1 MDSDTRRQLLA
12 DIASFYYIEKKTQ
25 VEIAQFSG
33 YSRSAISRMLTEA
46 EELGIIEINIRY
58 PLLRDN
64 NLERRL
70 KEKYSLEMAF
80 VMKSGL
86 ADYSYTLRQVGRLG
100 STYLQQILEDNM
112 TIGIGW
118 GSSLYELVNSL
129 PAISLSNVRVVQVIG
144 ATGGKSDRR
153 IDGPDLADLLA
164 SKLGADHQYLHSPA
178 FLDDEFATQSLKE
191 QRQIRETLDLGYQS
205 DIVLLGIGIIEV
217 DPLFCSILRT
227 GYLNEEEI
235 KYVKES
241 GGMCNFCGVV
251 MDSRGQVLDIEV
263 NRRSVAVDVYR
274 LRESG
279 CKLIGIA
286 AGSRKAKAI
295 KAVLEGNWLD
305 VLITDNVAAAQII

>member
-1 MDSDTRRQLLA
+1 MNISNKCEIVCYIYIYQSIGRGMDSDTRRQLLA
-12 DIASFYYIEKKTQ
+12 DIASFHYIEKKTQ

-164 SKLGADHQYLHSPA
+164 SKLGADHQYLHSM
-178 FLDDEFATQSLKE
+178 
-191 QRQIRETLDLGYQS
+191 
-205 DIVLLGIGIIEV
+205 
-217 DPLFCSILRT
+217 LF
-227 GYLNEEEI
+227 EH
-235 KYVKES
+235 
-241 GGMCNFCGVV
+241 
-251 MDSRGQVLDIEV
+251 
-263 NRRSVAVDVYR
+263 YR
-274 LRESG
+274 CE
-279 CKLIGIA
+279 
-286 AGSRKAKAI
+286 
-295 KAVLEGNWLD
+295 
-305 VLITDNVAAAQII
+305 